1 MKTKYV
7 TLPATAGRDAGKQ
20 FLITEMSAIKAEK
33 WATRAILAM
42 GRSGLDIPDNIR
54 GAGMAAMAVLGLR
67 TMLSMKWEDAEPLL
81 DEMLGCIQIIPDPKK
96 NPTFLRKLEEV
107 DIEEVKT
114 LFDLRLEVFALHTGF
129 SSAADLLKSTKDQM
143 GPVAEQSNTQTSQP
157 QSE

>member
-1 MKTKYV
+1 
-7 TLPATAGRDAGKQ
+7 
-20 FLITEMSAIKAEK
+20 
-33 WATRAILAM
+33 
-42 GRSGLDIPDNIR
+42 
-54 GAGMAAMAVLGLR
+54 MAAMAVLGLR

-129 SSAADLLKSTKDQM
+129 LSAADLLKSTKDQM
-143 GPVAEQSNTQTSQP
+143 GPVAEQSNIQTSPP